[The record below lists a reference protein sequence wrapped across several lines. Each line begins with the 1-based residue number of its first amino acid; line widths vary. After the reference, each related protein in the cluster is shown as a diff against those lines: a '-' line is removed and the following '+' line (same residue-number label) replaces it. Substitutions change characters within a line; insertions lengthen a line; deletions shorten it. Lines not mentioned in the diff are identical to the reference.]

1 MKTKLLAFSIFAAT
15 AVTVTF
21 LPTLQHALAT
31 TTAPV
36 VTPITLDPIDLAPGN
51 NEHPKIEV
59 VFVLDT
65 TGSMSGLI
73 DTAKEKIWSIAST
86 MASAQTAPDIKM
98 GLVAYRDRGD
108 AYVTKTVALSS
119 DLDSMYAQLM
129 DFKADGGGD
138 TPESVNQGLFE
149 AVNNM
154 QWNDDQQTY
163 KVVFLVGDAP
173 AHMDYQD
180 DVKYPDTM
188 ALAKQKGIIINTI
201 QAGHDHATTQNWQRV
216 ASLGNGDYFQVE
228 QSGSAIAIATPFDKE
243 IAELSKELDDTR
255 LYFGNKEDKEKQALK
270 LSATK
275 KLHEKSSDASRA
287 RRATFNSSKSGKAN
301 FLGDNELVD
310 AIESGRMDLKDI
322 PEEELPEPLQTMTTG
337 EQTAYIAEE
346 AKQRKEIGQDLKVL
360 SEKRESYLRKK
371 VKEDGG
377 VRDSFDAKIY
387 GSIMSQAKEKGLVYD
402 DDSAKY

>member
-1 MKTKLLAFSIFAAT
+1 MKTKLLAVSIFAAT

-21 LPTLQHALAT
+21 LPTIQHALAT
-31 TTAPV
+31 TTSPVIIDPVKLAPV
-36 VTPITLDPIDLAPGN
+36 H
-51 NEHPKIEV
+51 NEQPKIEV

-86 MASAQTAPDIKM
+86 MASAQTAPDIKI

-108 AYVTKTVALSS
+108 DYVTKSVPLSG

-129 DFKADGGGD
+129 DFKANGGGD
-138 TPESVNQGLFE
+138 TPESVNQGLYD

-180 DVKYPDTM
+180 DVKYPETM

-201 QAGHDHATTQNWQRV
+201 QAGQDVATTANWQQV
-216 ASLGNGDYFQVE
+216 ASLGNGDYFQVG
-228 QSGSAIAIATPFDKE
+228 QSGNAIAIATPFDKKL
-243 IAELSKELDDTR
+243 AELSKKLDDTR
-255 LYFGNKEDKEKQALK
+255 HYFGNKEDKAKQALK

-275 KLHEKSSDASRA
+275 KLHEEASDASRA

-301 FLGDNELVD
+301 FLGENELVD
-310 AIESGRMDLKDI
+310 AISSGRVALDDI
-322 PEEELPEPLQTMTTG
+322 PEEALPVAMQAMSTD
-337 EQTAYIAEE
+337 EQTAYIAKE
-346 AKQRKEIGQDLKVL
+346 AKQRKELGQDLKIL
-360 SEKRESYLRKK
+360 AEKRERYLREK
-371 VKEDGG
+371 VEEDGSAK
-377 VRDSFDAKIY
+377 DSFDSKLY
-387 GSIMSQAKEKGLVYD
+387 GSITAQAREKGLVYD

>member
-1 MKTKLLAFSIFAAT
+1 
-15 AVTVTF
+15 
-21 LPTLQHALAT
+21 
-31 TTAPV
+31 
-36 VTPITLDPIDLAPGN
+36 
-51 NEHPKIEV
+51 
-59 VFVLDT
+59 
-65 TGSMSGLI
+65 
-73 DTAKEKIWSIAST
+73 
-86 MASAQTAPDIKM
+86 MASSQTAPDIKM

-108 AYVTKTVALSS
+108 AYITKNVPLSR

-138 TPESVNQGLFE
+138 TPESVNQGLYE

-180 DVKYPDTM
+180 DVKYPETV

-201 QAGHDHATTQNWQRV
+201 QAGHDVSTRTNWQQV

-228 QSGSAIAIATPFDKE
+228 QSGSAIAISTPFDKE
-243 IAELSKELDDTR
+243 IANLSKKLDDTR
-255 LYFGNKEDKEKQALK
+255 LYFGNKEEKEKQAIK

-275 KLHEKSSDASRA
+275 KLHEESSDASRA
-287 RRATFNSSKSGKAN
+287 RRATFNSSASGKAN

-310 AIESGRMDLKDI
+310 AVESGRMDIKDI
-322 PEEELPEPLQTMTTG
+322 PEEELPEPLQTMTTD

-371 VKEDGG
+371 
-377 VRDSFDAKIY
+377 
-387 GSIMSQAKEKGLVYD
+387 
-402 DDSAKY
+402 